1 MNIWLGF
8 LLVFGLS
15 FTLSFLS
22 APIFIRRLRAK
33 GFVVKDMYKS
43 DQPDI
48 PTVGGLIILSGVL
61 ASLILGQLL
70 FQGSAEK
77 LLIFYFI
84 VFSFAIFGLLDDLI
98 DFGMKKVKL
107 VLPFFL
113 ALPIALLNMDTTLW
127 IGFTQVELGAVYLFV
142 IAPVYVMV
150 VSNLIN
156 MHSGYN
162 GLAVGLVAML
172 LATVGIGGYLKN
184 GPESLIFVLPILG
197 GTLAFLLFNRYPSQ
211 VFDGN
216 IGSLMLGSALG
227 GLIVLNN
234 LEIFG
239 IIILFPHIVN
249 FLMYVGLKVT
259 GMKEVKFGGV
269 REDGTLI
276 IPHPV
281 CLKWTLPYYYP
292 MSEQKA
298 TAVMFLLT
306 GLFCF
311 LGIIFVA

>member
-1 MNIWLGF
+1 MMGLK
-8 LLVFGLS
+8 LLAVFVLS
-15 FTLSFLS
+15 FATSIIL
-22 APIFIRRLRAK
+22 APRFIERLREK

-43 DQPDI
+43 EQPDI
-48 PTVGGLIILSGVL
+48 PTKGGLIILSGVL
-61 ASLILGQLL
+61 ASLILAQLL
-70 FQGSAEK
+70 FSNHADK

-84 VFSFAIFGLLDDLI
+84 VFSFAIFGLVDDLI
-98 DFGMKKVKL
+98 DFGMKKLKI

-113 ALPIALLNMDTTLW
+113 AIPIALLIVDASLW
-127 IGFTQVELGAVYLFV
+127 IGFTQIELGAFYLFI
-142 IAPVYVMV
+142 IAPVYIMV

-162 GLAVGLVAML
+162 GLAVGLVSIL
-172 LATVGIGGYLKN
+172 FITVGIGGYIQN

-197 GTLAFLLFNRYPSQ
+197 ATLAFLNFNRFPSR

-239 IIILFPHIVN
+239 VVILIPHILN
-249 FLMYVGLKVT
+249 FLMYVWLKIS
-259 GMKEVKFGGV
+259 GMKVLKFGEVKT
-269 REDGTLI
+269 DGTLK
-276 IPHPV
+276 IPHPI

-298 TAVMFLLT
+298 TTAMFLLT
-306 GLFCF
+306 GLFCV
-311 LGIIFVA
+311 LGLILVV